1 MSVFLSW
8 VSSLTLMLEAK
19 ALKVLRN
26 GLLVL
31 ATLTTLWMAP
41 YSSLDPVSLPKM
53 SVLVFLSVLLS
64 GIWLPRITYLIQ
76 GKFQLVT
83 ALALVF
89 TSLLILIVCFSGSGI
104 WLQIYGTYGRNTGA
118 LTYLALILL
127 LLSTAIATDKYF
139 LEKILQSL
147 VVLGVVLVIYGQFQ
161 HQGWDPLPFQN
172 SYENNVFGT
181 LGNPNFMSAF
191 MGMIGVVAVGLSISR
206 KIPKRIRAI
215 LLMLSFATLVI
226 VYETDSLQGFLNFTA
241 GFASLVILWL
251 FMQQKKRAAIAL
263 SSVVGAGGGL
273 VFLGLINVGPLAN
286 YLFKASLEARG
297 FYWRAGVNM
306 LIDHPLFGVGM
317 DGYGDWYRRSRTLE
331 DTLVSPY
338 INSDSAHNVFLD
350 IASNGGFPLF
360 VTYLAI
366 LSLVVGAILRVVK
379 RSKSFNPY
387 FAAAVG
393 GWVAFQA
400 QSLISINQIGL
411 AIWGWILSGLIIGY
425 EISTRNEG
433 EEETKS
439 SNNESRRIEK
449 QRNQVLS
456 STTIVS
462 IFASTLMA
470 SVLSIP
476 PFVAAN
482 EFYNAIKSGNALQL
496 QPAAYI
502 KPYDRVRFTF
512 VASNL
517 AQNDLNDRAL
527 IVIRD
532 AVELFP
538 NSYEAWNILV
548 GLPNASPQE
557 IARAKSEMKRLDPHN
572 PDLK

>member
-1 MSVFLSW
+1 
-8 VSSLTLMLEAK
+8 MLEAK
-19 ALKVLRN
+19 ALKVLRS
-26 GLLVL
+26 GLLIL
-31 ATLTTLWMAP
+31 AVVTTLWMAP

-118 LTYLALILL
+118 LTYLALVLL

-147 VVLGVVLVIYGQFQ
+147 VALGVVLVIYGQIQ

-172 SYENNVFGT
+172 AYENNVFGT

-191 MGMIGVVAVGLSISR
+191 MGMIGVVAIGLSISG

-286 YLFKASLEARG
+286 YLFKGSLEARG

-411 AIWGWILSGLIIGY
+411 AIWGWLLSGLIIGY

-456 STTIVS
+456 SITIVS

-470 SVLSIP
+470 SILSIP

-482 EFYNAIKSGNALQL
+482 EFYNALKSGNALQL

-557 IARAKSEMKRLDPHN
+557 ITQAKAEMRRLDPHN

>member
-1 MSVFLSW
+1 
-8 VSSLTLMLEAK
+8 MLEAK

>member
-1 MSVFLSW
+1 
-8 VSSLTLMLEAK
+8 MLEAK
-19 ALKVLRN
+19 ALKVLRS
-26 GLLVL
+26 GLLIL
-31 ATLTTLWMAP
+31 AVVTTLWMAP

-118 LTYLALILL
+118 LTYLALVLL

-147 VVLGVVLVIYGQFQ
+147 VALGVVLVIYGQIQ

-172 SYENNVFGT
+172 AYENNVFGT

-191 MGMIGVVAVGLSISR
+191 MGMIGVVAIGLSISG

-286 YLFKASLEARG
+286 YLFKGSLEARG

-411 AIWGWILSGLIIGY
+411 AIWGWLLSGLIIGY

-456 STTIVS
+456 SITIVS

-470 SVLSIP
+470 SILSIP

-482 EFYNAIKSGNALQL
+482 DFYNALKSGNALQL

-557 IARAKSEMKRLDPHN
+557 ITQAKAEMRRLDPHN